1 MDEQD
6 RIIVESLMKNART
19 SKSALARRLNL
30 TEAAI
35 RKRLMRLESSGTV
48 LGYRAIIDYQKAELV
63 ASVTGVDT
71 EPDKLWKV
79 IEQLKML
86 DEVKTV
92 MLTSGDHM
100 MLAEIVVESMDG
112 LEEAHEKI
120 EGFEGVVRVCPAILI
135 KSIK

>member
-35 RKRLMRLESSGTV
+35 RKRLRKLESSGTV

-112 LEEAHEKI
+112 LEEALEKI